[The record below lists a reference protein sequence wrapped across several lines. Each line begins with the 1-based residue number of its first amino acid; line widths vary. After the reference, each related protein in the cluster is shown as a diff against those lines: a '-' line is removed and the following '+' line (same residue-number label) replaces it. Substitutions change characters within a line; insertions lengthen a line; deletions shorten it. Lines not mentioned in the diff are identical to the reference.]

1 MARAVAARG
10 HEVEIYTT
18 DWGLEGKVPA
28 DGRAVEDG
36 GVAVRYFPV
45 HAPRFWKTSL
55 PMCAALRRNIAGFD
69 VVHLHSLYL
78 FHDWAVPV
86 LCRRAGVPYILRP
99 HGTLDP
105 YIRRRHRRRKALAE
119 VLYQDRALR
128 RAAAIHYTTA
138 EEMRLA
144 TPHAHGAR
152 GVVVPNGFDLA
163 EFDRMPD
170 GHGFRARYPETAGRR
185 IVLFLGRLHEKKGLD
200 LLIPAFARVLAAR
213 PDLHLIVAG
222 PDDGVAA
229 ELGRWV
235 AREGIAGRVSAIG
248 MLAGEDKK
256 MALAA
261 AELFVLPSYSENFGL
276 AVLEAMAAGL
286 PVLISDQVNLWR
298 EISDASAGIVVACR
312 ADAVEAGLARL
323 LDDPDMA
330 RRMGR
335 AGAALAREKFAW
347 PLVAAALEA
356 LYVSVRASK

>member
-18 DWGLEGKVPA
+18 DWGLEGKVCA

-36 GVAVRYFPV
+36 GVAVRSFAV

-55 PMCAALRRNIAGFD
+55 PMCAALRREIATFD

-78 FHDWAVPV
+78 FHDWAVPA
-86 LCRRAGVPYILRP
+86 LCRRGGVPYIVRP

-105 YIRRRHRRRKALAE
+105 YIRRRHRWRKALVE
-119 VLYQDRALR
+119 VLYQNRALR
-128 RAAAIHYTTA
+128 HAAAIHYTTA

-152 GVVVPNGFDLA
+152 GVVVPNGFDLDQ
-163 EFDRMPD
+163 FDRMPD
-170 GHGFRARYPETAGRR
+170 GSGFRARYPETAGRR

-200 LLIPAFARVLAAR
+200 LLIPAFARTLAAR

-222 PDDGVAA
+222 PDDGMAA

-235 AREGIAGRVSAIG
+235 AREGIADRVSAIG
-248 MLAGEDKK
+248 MLAGEDKR

-261 AELFVLPSYSENFGL
+261 AELFVLPSYSENFGI

-335 AGAALAREKFAW
+335 AGAALAREKFTW

>member
-1 MARAVAARG
+1 MGFARA
-10 HEVEIYTT
+10 IP
-18 DWGLEGKVPA
+18 KPP
-28 DGRAVEDG
+28 G
-36 GVAVRYFPV
+36 GASSCSSGGCT
-45 HAPRFWKTSL
+45 K
-55 PMCAALRRNIAGFD
+55 
-69 VVHLHSLYL
+69 
-78 FHDWAVPV
+78 
-86 LCRRAGVPYILRP
+86 
-99 HGTLDP
+99 
-105 YIRRRHRRRKALAE
+105 
-119 VLYQDRALR
+119 
-128 RAAAIHYTTA
+128 
-138 EEMRLA
+138 
-144 TPHAHGAR
+144 
-152 GVVVPNGFDLA
+152 
-163 EFDRMPD
+163 
-170 GHGFRARYPETAGRR
+170 
-185 IVLFLGRLHEKKGLD
+185 KKGLD

-261 AELFVLPSYSENFGL
+261 AELFVLPSYSENFGI

-335 AGAALAREKFAW
+335 AGAALAREKFTW